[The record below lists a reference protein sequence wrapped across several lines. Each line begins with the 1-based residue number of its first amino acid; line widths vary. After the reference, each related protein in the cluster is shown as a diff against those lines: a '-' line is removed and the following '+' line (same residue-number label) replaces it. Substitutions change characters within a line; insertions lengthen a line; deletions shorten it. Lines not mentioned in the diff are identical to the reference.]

1 MRYILSVIALIPLLF
16 PSAWGAA
23 REAPAPIKLDISQT
37 VVKMPLADGVS
48 VEDASQ
54 FLLSKA
60 AELNMKM
67 VAQQDV
73 SKELN
78 ARGIKSGPLKI
89 FQFCNP
95 EDAHKMVMAN
105 PIFAA
110 YMPCRIA
117 LVQDAQGK
125 VWLMML
131 DLNILIDNAPL
142 TPELKAMAERINNNL
157 LEIMKAGA
165 TASF

>member
-1 MRYILSVIALIPLLF
+1 MRLLVCIMTCLALLPA
-16 PSAWGAA
+16 SAWAA
-23 REAPAPIKLDISQT
+23 AKETPTPIKLDISQT
-37 VVKMPLADGVS
+37 VVKMPLAEGVS
-48 VEDASQ
+48 AKDAEQ

-60 AELNMKM
+60 AGLNMKM

-73 SKELN
+73 GKELN
-78 ARGIKSGPLKI
+78 ARGIKSGTLKI

-117 LVQDAQGK
+117 LVQDAKGK
-125 VWLMML
+125 LWLMML
-131 DLNILIDNAPL
+131 DLDILIDNAPL
-142 TPELKAMAERINNNL
+142 TPELRAMAEHINNNL

-165 TASF
+165 NASF

>member
-1 MRYILSVIALIPLLF
+1 MRLLVCIMTCLALLPT
-16 PSAWGAA
+16 SAWAA
-23 REAPAPIKLDISQT
+23 AKETPTPIKLDISQT
-37 VVKMPLADGVS
+37 VVKMPLAEGVS
-48 VEDASQ
+48 AKDAEQ

-60 AELNMKM
+60 AGLNMKM

-73 SKELN
+73 GKELN
-78 ARGIKSGPLKI
+78 ARGIKSGTLKI

-117 LVQDAQGK
+117 LVQDAKGK
-125 VWLMML
+125 LWLMML
-131 DLNILIDNAPL
+131 DLDILIDNAPL
-142 TPELKAMAERINNNL
+142 TPELRAMAEHINNNL

-165 TASF
+165 NASF